1 MFSLKI
7 GDIAPTF
14 SAMNQKGELITNNVL
29 KGKKYLLYFYPKD
42 NTPGCTAQA
51 CNLRDNIEL
60 FQKENIL
67 IFGISADNEKS
78 HIRFIEK
85 FNLPFDLLIDEDNK
99 MAKTFD
105 IYGEKKFMSRVY
117 DGVHRTSFLINK
129 KGIIEK
135 IIRKVETKN
144 HASQL
149 FGIQ

>member
-7 GDIAPTF
+7 GDVVPTF
-14 SAMNQKGELITNNVL
+14 SAMNQKGELITNNIL

-51 CNLRDNIEL
+51 CNLRDNMEL
-60 FQKENIL
+60 FEKENIL
-67 IFGISADNEKS
+67 IYGISADNEKS

-105 IYGEKKFMSRVY
+105 IYGEKKFMGKVY

-135 IIRKVETKN
+135 IIWKVETKN

-149 FGIQ
+149 FDI